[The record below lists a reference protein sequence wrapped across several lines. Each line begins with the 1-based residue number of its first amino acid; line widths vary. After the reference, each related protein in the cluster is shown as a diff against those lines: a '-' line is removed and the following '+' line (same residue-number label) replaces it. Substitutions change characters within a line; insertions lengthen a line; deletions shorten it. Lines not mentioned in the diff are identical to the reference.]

1 MNRFTSIAELPV
13 KISNEQIEAEIES
26 LTADANRML
35 ASAKE
40 TFAELAKIRL
50 QVGLLKKLRDLRVES
65 DRHSAQVSFVL
76 LGFVTRDEGD
86 PSPFCALTWA
96 GELLSPNDVRLLL
109 KADWESIMP
118 ADIAVYF
125 AALLEDWKALLRT
138 TPEMLLIFASEL
150 SVGPIRTM
158 ETAKVDQERAST
170 IIRQKLGTILQFP
183 PEVTPIS

>member
-40 TFAELAKIRL
+40 TFAEFSKTRL
-50 QVGLLKKLRDLRVES
+50 QVELLRKLRDLRLES

-76 LGFVTRDEGD
+76 LGFVTQNEGE

-96 GELLSPNDVRLLL
+96 GEPLSPKNVRFFL
-109 KADWESIMP
+109 KADWEAIMP
-118 ADIAVYF
+118 ADVAAYF
-125 AALLEDWKALLRT
+125 AALLEDWKVLLIT
-138 TPEMLLIFASEL
+138 TPEMLLIFTSEL

-158 ETAKVDQERAST
+158 EAAKMDPERVSL